1 MLKEL
6 LFSFKDEF
14 QEKSHNPFIWTYF
27 FVWCI
32 RNWPLVYSLFNFDDG
47 TTLQSKVAFISC
59 YFEEN
64 PFLKNVGYNIL
75 YTLALLPVS
84 FLLLNI
90 SRFIVIFSEKTIKS
104 WVYKVTDKGSV
115 VLKSEHSKV
124 LEKLART
131 IEDLGKEK
139 EKVEKLDSK
148 IKSLEN
154 EKNGVE
160 INDEK
165 EYINRLINEI
175 KRKKLNNI
183 FIDYVHLTRRR
194 QNIPDSANREFF
206 TSQGLFRMDHLG
218 NLTITD
224 DGEKIYKIISNIE
237 SQKAS
242 NIQIT

>member
-64 PFLKNVGYNIL
+64 PFLRNVGYNIL

-90 SRFIVIFSEKTIKS
+90 SRFIIIFSEKTIKS

-115 VLKSEHSKV
+115 VLKSEYNLVVEQRDDARKSLEAARERVSKLEV
-124 LEKLART
+124 QIKNLEKQNEKLASTNQESEIDIVNIVRALET
-131 IEDLGKEK
+131 KNLVQYFKNTSLAIRKRIKIEQSKELDELFELG
-139 EKVEKLDSK
+139 L
-148 IKSLEN
+148 IK
-154 EKNGVE
+154 
-160 INDEK
+160 INDFDD
-165 EYINRLINEI
+165 RC
-175 KRKKLNNI
+175 
-183 FIDYVHLTRRR
+183 
-194 QNIPDSANREFF
+194 
-206 TSQGLFRMDHLG
+206 
-218 NLTITD
+218 NLTVIGD
-224 DGEKIYKIISNIE
+224 KVSLYIKNSPKN
-237 SQKAS
+237 S
-242 NIQIT
+242 